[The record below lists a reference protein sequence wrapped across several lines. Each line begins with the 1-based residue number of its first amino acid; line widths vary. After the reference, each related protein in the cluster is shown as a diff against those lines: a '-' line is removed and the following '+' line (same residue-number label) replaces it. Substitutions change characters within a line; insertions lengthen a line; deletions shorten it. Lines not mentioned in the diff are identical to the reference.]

1 MHEETFHVVLCIDKN
16 YEPYAL
22 TLINQIKNMRRN
34 WNVEIHILVIEG
46 FNTNNIREFCS
57 KNLIKS
63 HTYEVNLE
71 KISRE
76 FKSVGHLSQTSYL
89 KLFIPEYLPK
99 DIQHCTYLD
108 VDILILSDFHELIK
122 KTSPFPVSAVRNFGE
137 EWTHHDAFKNIDEKF
152 NSGILSINLKRWR
165 ELDLTTK
172 MVSTHLRYGALP
184 YLDNDVLVLCLHDF
198 TIEWGDLDSKFNVLD
213 SKVSRKSQLSPSI
226 IHFAGQAK
234 PWNSPFGGRFSR
246 LYRIELLKV
255 VPEFGF
261 SPGQYKKYFQNK
273 LTNFLYRIILPFLR
287 VRRLI
292 LLLPDSKSSLFI
304 GREHPK

>member
-34 WNVEIHILVIEG
+34 WDVTIHILVIKG
-46 FNTNNIREFCS
+46 FNTNNIHEFCS
-57 KNLIKS
+57 RNLIKS
-63 HTYEVNLE
+63 HTYEVDLE

-76 FKSVGHLSQTSYL
+76 FKSVGHLTQTAYL
-89 KLFIPEYLPK
+89 KLLIPEYLPR

-108 VDILILSDFHELIK
+108 VDILILSDFHELLK
-122 KTSPFPVSAVRNFGE
+122 KTSPFPVSAVRSFDE
-137 EWTHHDAFKNIDEKF
+137 EWTHHVAFKNIVEKF
-152 NSGILSINLKRWR
+152 NSGILSINLRRWR

-172 MVSTHLRYGALP
+172 MVATHLRYGALP
-184 YLDNDVLVLCLHDF
+184 YLDNDVLVLCLYDF
-198 TIEWGDLDSKFNVLD
+198 EIEWGDLESKFNVLD
-213 SKVSRKSQLSPSI
+213 SRASRKSQISPSI

-234 PWNSPFGGRFSR
+234 PWNSPFGGHFSR

-255 VPEFGF
+255 VPEFRF
-261 SPGQYKKYFQNK
+261 SPAQYKRYFQNR
-273 LTNFLYRIILPFLR
+273 LANILYRIVLPFLR
-287 VRRLI
+287 LRRLLI
-292 LLLPDSKSSLFI
+292 LRPDSKSNLFM